1 MRCIMNRV
9 NNYIL
14 KAIGTMIDSKL
25 SGIYYDKT
33 FPSIIFD
40 INNDG
45 TYKISKD
52 GFLYDVPCAFNVE
65 LKKGQGV
72 WVTMPCGIT
81 NIKDMFISGIR
92 RK

>member
-1 MRCIMNRV
+1 MNRV

-14 KAIGTMIDSKL
+14 KAINTIIDSKL

-33 FPSIIFD
+33 FPSIVFD
-40 INNDG
+40 INEDG

-52 GFLYDVPCAFNVE
+52 GFLYSVPCAINAE
-65 LKKGQGV
+65 LKKGQNV
-72 WVTMPCGIT
+72 WVTMPCGT
-81 NIKDMFISGIR
+81 RNIKDMFISGIR